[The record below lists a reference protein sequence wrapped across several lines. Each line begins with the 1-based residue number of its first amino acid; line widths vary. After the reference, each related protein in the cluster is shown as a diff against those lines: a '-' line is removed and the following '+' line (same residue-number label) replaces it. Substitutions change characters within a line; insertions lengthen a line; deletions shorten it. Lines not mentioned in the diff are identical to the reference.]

1 MYILRS
7 YLKIAPFIFKFKKVE
22 RIKMEYITAI
32 VKKVRPF
39 VSILIIF
46 GVFTGSL
53 KSLAFAAPLVNAF
66 FYDNYIVAEEIIIMI
81 VVYYIISLVLTG
93 YMARFLLQKKAGL

>member
-1 MYILRS
+1 MS
-7 YLKIAPFIFKFKKVE
+7 NMVH
-22 RIKMEYITAI
+22 
-32 VKKVRPF
+32 F
-39 VSILIIF
+39 VVLMKIIF

-81 VVYYIISLVLTG
+81 VVYYIISLVMTD
-93 YMARFLLQKKAGL
+93 YMARFLLQKKAGLSIAS